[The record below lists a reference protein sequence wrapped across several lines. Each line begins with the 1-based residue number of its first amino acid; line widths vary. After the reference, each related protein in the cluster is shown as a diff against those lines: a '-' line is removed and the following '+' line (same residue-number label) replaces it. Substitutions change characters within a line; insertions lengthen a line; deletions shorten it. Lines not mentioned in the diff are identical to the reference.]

1 MLDVSEQLRR
11 VGPDQLALALGACQL
26 AVLHEV
32 KSWHGAHLG
41 TRGDLCA
48 LVDIHLDEG
57 GLGEVRCELLVDR
70 LDLLARSTPAE
81 ASSEGGRSAGGDH
94 NGAAGV
100 GAPRVVVVSEW
111 AVRAAVL
118 MAAVLM
124 VVVAMAAVV
133 MVAAGGAGG
142 GAQAAHQLAVK

>member
-1 MLDVSEQLRR
+1 ME
-11 VGPDQLALALGACQL
+11 G
-26 AVLHEV
+26 
-32 KSWHGAHLG
+32 WHGAHLG

-81 ASSEGGRSAGGDH
+81 ASGEGGRSVSGAH

-100 GAPRVVVVSEW
+100 GAARVVVLSGVGGEGGGVDGGSGDGGGADSGGDE
-111 AVRAAVL
+111 
-118 MAAVLM
+118 
-124 VVVAMAAVV
+124 
-133 MVAAGGAGG
+133 MVAAEVQAGG